1 MNFLELVNLVRDGYR
16 EASLPYKETREESL
30 VKLPV
35 FTHFVDLLPFYPDLG
50 QDGHDIFA
58 SLAAGPAPTSVL
70 SSSPSSSFQREMRQ
84 QASDN
89 VVLELGCGCGE
100 PVAGYICARL
110 HGTSTSY
117 LGIDLC
123 ETQVQLAKKQ
133 YPSYAEQ
140 FRVGEMLEFTRCQKD
155 NSFCGVLSLFT
166 VFHLPRATHIELFM
180 NIKRIMKSGAPLL
193 ISVPEEA
200 GEGTSNN
207 WLGGST
213 MYWSHFS
220 VEWYELT
227 LKQLGF
233 ELIIKYKDVREFLGE
248 EEVMYYLLFKVKK
261 DKGGER
267 SGSDA
272 NKLTL

>member
-1 MNFLELVNLVRDGYR
+1 
-16 EASLPYKETREESL
+16 
-30 VKLPV
+30 
-35 FTHFVDLLPFYPDLG
+35 
-50 QDGHDIFA
+50 
-58 SLAAGPAPTSVL
+58 
-70 SSSPSSSFQREMRQ
+70 
-84 QASDN
+84 
-89 VVLELGCGCGE
+89 
-100 PVAGYICARL
+100 
-110 HGTSTSY
+110 
-117 LGIDLC
+117 
-123 ETQVQLAKKQ
+123 
-133 YPSYAEQ
+133 
-140 FRVGEMLEFTRCQKD
+140 
-155 NSFCGVLSLFT
+155 
-166 VFHLPRATHIELFM
+166 M

-248 EEVMYYLLFKVKK
+248 EEVMYYLLFKVK
-261 DKGGER
+261 DKCGVQVET
-267 SGSDA
+267 DA